1 MPKKKGPT
9 IEELGSKLFDM
20 REQIRELEAQ
30 KTAIQKEFDETEY
43 AMIQLMQDAG
53 LTNAGID
60 KCTFSLK
67 TELYP
72 QVKDLGSFVRWAADN
87 DRAEMLQ
94 KRVSAAVFREYF
106 ESTNE
111 MPEGL
116 DTYDKVTL
124 GIRKR

>member
-1 MPKKKGPT
+1 MTKKPT

-20 REQIRELEAQ
+20 REQIRDLDAQ
-30 KTAIQKEFDETEY
+30 KTALQKDFDEVEY
-43 AMIQLMQDAG
+43 TMIQLMQDAG
-53 LTNAGID
+53 LTNAGIES
-60 KCTFSLK
+60 CTFSLK

-72 QVKDLGSFVRWAADN
+72 QVKDLDAFVRWAADN
-87 DRAEMLQ
+87 DKAEMLQ

-111 MPEGL
+111 LPEGI

-124 GIRKR
+124 GMRRR